1 MTADQVRDIIRRLA
15 VATRFHAKNAAEDKV
30 AEEFAFWMEQLQS
43 VPYERALEAV
53 RMAIETGKFRFMP
66 TLSEFKAY
74 LNELSGEGTPNAIP
88 SSPSEG
94 PRVDPY
100 LLWRQDQLVAMS
112 EEDYWRYL
120 YEAEFRAECERRWQD
135 QWAHMPDKP
144 YQHREVRTGDSAR

>member
-15 VATRFHAKNAAEDKV
+15 VATRFYAKNAAEDKV

-94 PRVDPY
+94 PRVEPY
-100 LLWRQDQLVAMS
+100 LLWRQSQIEAMS
-112 EEDYWRYL
+112 DDEYWEYVFDESYRDQ
-120 YEAEFRAECERRWQD
+120 CERRWQD
-135 QWAHMPDKP
+135 EWAEMQAGGSRHD
-144 YQHREVRTGDSAR
+144 E

>member
-94 PRVDPY
+94 PRVEPY
-100 LLWRQDQLVAMS
+100 LLWRQSQIEAMS
-112 EEDYWRYL
+112 DDEYWEYVFDESYRDQ
-120 YEAEFRAECERRWQD
+120 CERRWQD
-135 QWAHMPDKP
+135 EWAEMQAGGSRHD
-144 YQHREVRTGDSAR
+144 E